1 MPEKKLFWNKK
12 GTQPIPQSSTQ
23 HLTNHML
30 FFEELKGQ
38 VHAYNKVCCT
48 LPSNYW
54 NSWTTLLQSTSN
66 GTALFFM
73 VKIWEVRWE
82 ESSSSQIWKENSTHI
97 SNAFLEGGIG
107 HLMPTFHRDCNGYEI
122 IPFRLRT
129 VYGVGCTNS
138 SQCVQIPLPA
148 ISILSVWLH
157 AVEFTTLTWMRP
169 DNSVDRSQEG
179 TDLYGAVMILV
190 ELRRNYHMPVL
201 PTRK

>member
-1 MPEKKLFWNKK
+1 
-12 GTQPIPQSSTQ
+12 
-23 HLTNHML
+23 ML
-30 FFEELKGQ
+30 FLVELKGQ

-148 ISILSVWLH
+148 ISILSVWSH
-157 AVEFTTLTWMRP
+157 AVEFTALT
-169 DNSVDRSQEG
+169 
-179 TDLYGAVMILV
+179 
-190 ELRRNYHMPVL
+190 
-201 PTRK
+201 